1 MAKIKVIAIVGPTAS
16 GKTELS
22 VKLAKRLNGEIISA
36 DSMQIYKN
44 IPIATAVP
52 TNVEKEN
59 VPHHLMEFLE
69 LGDSFSVAQYVKLA
83 TEKIKEVNKNG
94 KLPIIVGGTGLYVDS
109 LLLGTNFFEEDTT
122 KIRAVLELEAEQ
134 KGIEALF
141 ERVKQMDPEYA
152 AKLHINDKKRIIRA
166 LEMME
171 YHKRTVTSLNKE
183 AISKESP
190 FDVCFIGINYEDRQK
205 LYDRINRRV
214 DLMLENGLLEEAKQ
228 TFNKKLSKT
237 SAQAIGHKELY
248 CYFKGEVSLEEAAE
262 KLKMETRRYAKRQL
276 TWFKRNQNINWIMA
290 DSQENILQ
298 AALEIIEREI

>member
-52 TNVEKEN
+52 TNAEKEN

-109 LLLGTNFFEEDTT
+109 LLLGTNFFEEDTA
-122 KIRAVLELEAEQ
+122 KIRAALELEAEQ

-276 TWFKRNQNINWIMA
+276 TWFKRNRNINWIMA